1 MVQSYFED
9 QLYMSEPAFVA
20 QPGGTEED
28 DGVLVAAAIRGKI
41 IKIFFLFQ
49 NVLNILMNFHKNLK
63 TNFVLKNRCP

>member
-41 IKIFFLFQ
+41 IKIFFFQ
-49 NVLNILMNFHKNLK
+49 NVLNTYFNEFSWKFKNKLCFEK
-63 TNFVLKNRCP
+63 

>member
-20 QPGGTEED
+20 RPGGTEED

-41 IKIFFLFQ
+41 NKIFFLSKCFKYF
-49 NVLNILMNFHKNLK
+49 NEFSWKFKNKLCFEK
-63 TNFVLKNRCP
+63 

>member
-20 QPGGTEED
+20 RPGGTEED
-28 DGVLVAAAIRGKI
+28 DGVLVAAAIRGKNI
-41 IKIFFLFQ
+41 HIFFLQ
-49 NVLNILMNFHKNLK
+49 NVVNISMNFHEKLK

>member
-41 IKIFFLFQ
+41 IKFFFFQ
-49 NVLNILMNFHKNLK
+49 NVLNILMNFHEHLK
-63 TNFVLKNRCP
+63 TNFVLKKRCP